1 MKEKFWL
8 RNQLYSM
15 PCNKLEDQLEDQL
28 DGQFYSLLRGQ
39 LREFWLRGQLGS
51 QIDGPLYSQLSV
63 DLEKG

>member
-1 MKEKFWL
+1 
-8 RNQLYSM
+8 M
-15 PCNKLEDQLEDQL
+15 PCNKLEDQL

-39 LREFWLRGQLGS
+39 LREFWLMDQLYG